1 MGASFLLAVLFAQAS
16 PAPPASTPPP
26 TIVNVQAKNRVC
38 AAIQESIAP
47 SIAGLLQNDHT
58 IVDGVYFLNKWSG
71 DGGTLRAHMDMM
83 HVEND
88 VSGIVR
94 NLSAVNRLLETKEPA
109 DTPPAEAQRIEGMK
123 KSLRDVARQQLMTLN
138 VLDGTLETSQ
148 LNEFMDTSDLP
159 NFAAPGHHGWVP
171 RSADRR
177 VRQPGKRRALRRSI
191 HGPPP
196 KRATSSPSLDKAKT
210 RRPWPSS
217 PDRPAARGSTTPWP
231 LRSREP
237 AAPPKGVDG
246 LP

>member
-1 MGASFLLAVLFAQAS
+1 MGASFLLAVLIAQAS
-16 PAPPASTPPP
+16 PASPASTPPP

-94 NLSAVNRLLETKEPA
+94 NLSAVNRLLESTEPA
-109 DTPPAEAQRIEGMK
+109 DTPAAEAQRIEGMK

-148 LNEFMDTSDLP
+148 MNEFMDTSNLP
-159 NFAAPGHHGWVP
+159 NFAAPDTTTAGFHAAPLDALDG
-171 RSADRR
+171 
-177 VRQPGKRRALRRSI
+177 PGKGASAGLHSWTAAQA
-191 HGPPP
+191 GDFF
-196 KRATSSPSLDKAKT
+196 SLLKQSEDAAAVAVVAGSVGCT
-210 RRPWPSS
+210 RIDHSV
-217 PDRPAARGSTTPWP
+217 
-231 LRSREP
+231 
-237 AAPPKGVDG
+237 APPK
-246 LP
+246 

>member
-1 MGASFLLAVLFAQAS
+1 MGASFLLAVLIAQAS
-16 PAPPASTPPP
+16 PALPASTPPP
-26 TIVNVQAKNRVC
+26 TIVNVESKNRVC
-38 AAIQESIAP
+38 ASVQESIAP
-47 SIAGLLQNDHT
+47 SIAGLLQNDRT

-94 NLSAVNRLLETKEPA
+94 NLSAVNRLLESKEPA

-159 NFAAPGHHGWVP
+159 NFAAPDTTTAGFHAAPLDAFDSPGGGAPALHSWAAAQAGDFFTLLKQSEDAAAVAVIAGSIGCT
-171 RSADRR
+171 RIDRP
-177 VRQPGKRRALRRSI
+177 VT
-191 HGPPP
+191 PP
-196 KRATSSPSLDKAKT
+196 K
-210 RRPWPSS
+210 
-217 PDRPAARGSTTPWP
+217 
-231 LRSREP
+231 
-237 AAPPKGVDG
+237 
-246 LP
+246 

>member
-1 MGASFLLAVLFAQAS
+1 MGASLLLAVLIAQAS
-16 PAPPASTPPP
+16 PALPPSTPP
-26 TIVNVQAKNRVC
+26 TIVNVQSKNRVC

-94 NLSAVNRLLETKEPA
+94 NLSAVNRLLESKEPA
-109 DTPPAEAQRIEGMK
+109 DTPAAEAQRIEGMK

-148 LNEFMDTSDLP
+148 MNEFMDTSNLP
-159 NFAAPGHHGWVP
+159 NFAAPATTTAGFHATPLDAFDGPGKAAVTGAALVGSNP
-171 RSADRR
+171 SGRLLLAPKAKRRRGGRGRGRR
-177 VRQPGKRRALRRSI
+177 VRRLYA
-191 HGPPP
+191 
-196 KRATSSPSLDKAKT
+196 
-210 RRPWPSS
+210 
-217 PDRPAARGSTTPWP
+217 DRPPNHCAKVGLVDP
-231 LRSREP
+231 LKS
-237 AAPPKGVDG
+237 VDG